1 MTTQKIDFGTA
12 QTDRKAD
19 IVFCID
25 ATGSMDPCFS
35 GIKTNLDEFLS
46 GLDSHGAVD
55 WRFKLLAYRDKHDA
69 NCGIPWQEFEFTNSA
84 TVFLSQLNSI
94 RPNGGGDLPES
105 TLDALFFSIKSKWR
119 TDSGLQRVIVLL
131 TDADSHPE
139 LHSSTYSYP
148 DNNVERVIQEFQ
160 TLRHSMLFMIA
171 PDFPIYQKIDKSME
185 EKNKKIFFES
195 LPMNESKTDI
205 ETKYKGLNNVDFR
218 MILKMI
224 SESISS
230 SF

>member
-105 TLDALFFSIKSKWR
+105 TLDALFFSIKS
-119 TDSGLQRVIVLL
+119 Q
-131 TDADSHPE
+131 
-139 LHSSTYSYP
+139 
-148 DNNVERVIQEFQ
+148 
-160 TLRHSMLFMIA
+160 
-171 PDFPIYQKIDKSME
+171 
-185 EKNKKIFFES
+185 KKIITPCKQGDYFSF
-195 LPMNESKTDI
+195 LFHDYIDQFIWHT
-205 ETKYKGLNNVDFR
+205 NNLYYLFTIDHR
-218 MILKMI
+218 LQLILFQ
-224 SESISS
+224 S
-230 SF
+230 